1 MGRRVWVGVG
11 AAVLTALLVLG
22 VGAAAYRA
30 GQGDEV
36 TRTVTDGEGQV
47 VRVTEIDGGRRG
59 PGPALVL
66 VPVLGIAVVALLF
79 SSARHRGHRG
89 PCGPGAYRYEPTT
102 GVSPAAAPTSED
114 GGRGQDDPGGG

>member
-1 MGRRVWVGVG
+1 MWVGAA
-11 AAVLTALLVLG
+11 AAVLTLLLVLG

-47 VRVTEIDGGRRG
+47 VRVTEIDGARRG
-59 PGPALVL
+59 PGLGLVL
-66 VPVLGIAVVALLF
+66 VPALGIAVVVLLF
-79 SSARHRGHRG
+79 SNARHRGHHG
-89 PCGPGAYRYEPTT
+89 PCGPGACRYEP
-102 GVSPAAAPTSED
+102 PADVAPGAPTTSED